1 MSRHDEYG
9 TGRQAGS
16 RPRAASRRGRRQSRS
31 AGMRVLAWLAVVV
44 TFALVGGT
52 LAAYAKYRSVWD
64 SIGRVALS
72 GLGHRPPKYTNAVN
86 ILVFGYDQRSGL
98 TRHQQVLLHVGHVAE
113 NSSDTIMLVH
123 LSPGRRAVTVLSL
136 PRDLMVPAYRCAAGR
151 LPDGTS
157 FGGQS
162 GGPGQVVQINAIYNA
177 GGPSCL
183 VKTVE
188 QQTGIRIDHF
198 IGLGL
203 LGFVRAIDD
212 IGGIEVCMPTAVNDS
227 VSGLVLSQGWHH
239 IDGVTALKFWR
250 TRENLGTGSD
260 LQRIQRDQFLMAS
273 LLHGIERSG
282 VLGSPAKMLT
292 MVSDLARSMI
302 TDTGLT
308 QSALVSIAA
317 SLKGLPFGHMQF
329 LTAPNTVDPAQPAQV
344 IFAQPQARK
353 VFAAIAHD
361 RTLPKTTPKR
371 PGTLLTA
378 PAKVRVRV
386 LNGSGVTGQA
396 AKAAGS
402 LTSRGFTVVSQGNAP
417 SYGHKGSVIEYPAA
431 ASLPAANTL
440 KAQLSHVTVK
450 LNPKLAR
457 GTIELITGSSYA
469 GLKTT
474 TKSGKTRRAVSGLS
488 STYGGITGKARMC
501 STAGKATFTGPGTV
515 NG

>member
-1 MSRHDEYG
+1 
-9 TGRQAGS
+9 
-16 RPRAASRRGRRQSRS
+16 
-31 AGMRVLAWLAVVV
+31 MRVLAWLAVVV
-44 TFALVGGT
+44 TFVLVGGT

-64 SIGRVALS
+64 SIGRVPLS
-72 GLGHRPPKYTNAVN
+72 DLGHRPPKYTNAVN
-86 ILVFGYDQRSGL
+86 ILVFGYDERSGL
-98 TRHQQVLLHVGHVAE
+98 TRRQQVLLHVGHVAE

-136 PRDLMVPAYRCAAGR
+136 PRDLMVPAYQCAAGR
-151 LPDGTS
+151 LPDGTA
-157 FGGQS
+157 FAGQA

-227 VSGLVLSQGWHH
+227 VSGLVLSRGWHH

-329 LTAPNTVDPAQPAQV
+329 LTAPNVTDPAQPAQV

-361 RTLPKTTPKR
+361 RTLPKTMPRR

-386 LNGSGVTGQA
+386 LNGSGVSGQA
-396 AKAAGS
+396 AKAAAS

-417 SYGHKGSVIEYPAA
+417 SYSYKGSVIEYPAA
-431 ASLPAANTL
+431 ASLAAVNTL
-440 KAQLSHVTVK
+440 KAQLRHVTVK
-450 LNPKLAR
+450 LNPNLAR

-469 GLKTT
+469 GLKASS
-474 TKSGKTRRAVSGLS
+474 KPGKTRRAVSGLS